1 MTVLLHSTVQG
12 YWPVLGAVLLYSLLL
27 AVFFSR
33 GNPSTVWRAVL
44 ATGPAWLVFLWGLAT
59 AASLL
64 LGAGT
69 AVRDPAALLRSASV
83 AAVCLLPILAL
94 MITTNLVARRIALP
108 TAFTLG
114 VGAAIAAVLTD
125 LLLVVGAA
133 ILIE

>member
-27 AVFFSR
+27 AIFFSR
-33 GNPSTVWRAVL
+33 GNPSTAWRAVL
-44 ATGPAWLVFLWGLAT
+44 ATGPAWLVFLWGVAT
-59 AASLL
+59 VARLL
-64 LGAGT
+64 HDGGT
-69 AVRDPAALLRSASV
+69 AVGDPAVVLRSGL
-83 AAVCLLPILAL
+83 AATLCLLPILAL
-94 MITTNLVARRIALP
+94 MITTNLVARRIAMP

-125 LLLVVGAA
+125 LLLVAGAA